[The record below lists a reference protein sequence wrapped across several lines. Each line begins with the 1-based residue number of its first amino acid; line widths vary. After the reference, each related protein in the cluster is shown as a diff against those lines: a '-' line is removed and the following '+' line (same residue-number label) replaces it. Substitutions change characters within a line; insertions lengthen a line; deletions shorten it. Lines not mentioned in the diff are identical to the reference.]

1 MRQKVEI
8 DLDGKV
14 LSIESGELAKQA
26 NGAVLIRQGDTQVLV
41 TATMANSPRE
51 GIDFFPL
58 TVDFREK
65 TYAAGK
71 IPGGFFKRESRPSD
85 LETLV
90 CRLIDRPIRPL
101 FDKGFKNETQVVC
114 LVLSHDSENPAD
126 AIALVGA
133 SAALTL
139 SDIPFNNPIAGARV
153 GRIDG
158 NFVFN
163 PTRQEMETSDLN
175 LLMAGTMEGIVMVES
190 GCNELSEEIMMDA
203 LEFGHDRIKKLID
216 LQMQLKGLLGKE
228 KQTAVA
234 EEADPEIE
242 KQVNDFAKAK
252 LESAMEIVGKQER
265 REALAELKDSM
276 KAELNPDDDKEK
288 AEGIKSCFH
297 SLEKSVVRGLAVDK
311 QKRIDGRGL
320 SDIRPISCSV
330 GYLART
336 HGSALFTR
344 GETQALATTT
354 LGTTM
359 DEQRLDTLEVRG
371 NKAFYLHYNFPAFC
385 TGEVKFMAGPGRREV
400 GHGMLAERALIP
412 VVPSKDDFP
421 YTIRLVS
428 EILESNGSSSM
439 ASVCGG
445 SLAMM
450 DAGVPIKAPV
460 AGIAM
465 GLIKEDDKI
474 AILSDILGDEDH
486 LGDMDFKVAGTRD
499 GITAL
504 QMDIKI
510 GGLDK
515 DIMKQALQQAKEGR
529 MHILGEMEKALTTPR
544 EELSKYAPRIVT
556 IQINTE
562 KIKDVIGPGGKMIR
576 SIIDATGVSIDIN
589 DSGQVKIASS
599 DEEAAQKA
607 IKIIENLVQE
617 VEVGKIYLGTVKK
630 IVDFGAFVEIFS
642 GTDGLVHISQI
653 CDRRINKVTDE
664 LSEGDEIVVK
674 VIDVDR
680 QGKVKLSRKE
690 ALREGAT
697 AAGIAKDEA
706 AKDEAETADKS

>member
-14 LSIESGELAKQA
+14 LSIESGELAHQA

-41 TATMANSPRE
+41 TATMSSSPRE

-71 IPGGFFKRESRPSD
+71 IPGGFFKREARPSD

-163 PTRQEMETSDLN
+163 PTREEIDASDLN
-175 LLMAGTMEGIVMVES
+175 LIMAGTMEGIVMVES

-228 KQTAVA
+228 KQTVEV

-252 LESAMEIVGKQER
+252 LSAAMEIAGKQER
-265 REALAELKDSM
+265 RDAIAEIKDSM
-276 KAELNPDDDKEK
+276 KAELNPDNDEEK
-288 AEGIKSCFH
+288 AAAIKSSFQG
-297 SLEKSVVRGLAVDK
+297 LEKSVVRGMAVDK

-354 LGTTM
+354 LGTSM

-400 GHGMLAERALIP
+400 GHGMLAERALAP
-412 VVPSKDDFP
+412 VVPNKDDFP

-428 EILESNGSSSM
+428 EVLESNGSSSM

-445 SLAMM
+445 ALSMM

-486 LGDMDFKVAGTRD
+486 LGDMDFKVAGTKE

-515 DIMKQALQQAKEGR
+515 GIMQQALQQAKEGR
-529 MHILGEMEKALTTPR
+529 MHILGEMEKALTEPR
-544 EELSKYAPRIVT
+544 DDLSKYAPRIVT

-599 DEEAAQKA
+599 DEEAAKKA
-607 IKIIENLVQE
+607 IKIIEDLVQE
-617 VEVGKIYLGTVKK
+617 VEVGKVYLGTVKK

-653 CDRRINKVTDE
+653 CERRINKVTDE

-690 ALREGAT
+690 ALRDGAT
-697 AAGIAKDEA
+697 ASGVAKDEEEA
-706 AKDEAETADKS
+706 AAAADKS